1 VDDKIRKIE
10 EQFRDNEPRKK
21 EERTKVLEET
31 VDVGEHITARVI
43 LIDHQKMSIRL
54 SVKESDMS
62 DSSMKP
68 KDACRYLVFDHE
80 DDKPEK
86 AMDEEARRKDGPI
99 QPFIPR
105 QIDFL
110 HFHNVSKD
118 EAEKMLADKEDGSI
132 VIRPSKQGL
141 DCLSLSWKMAAE
153 PDIVVH
159 FHIQEHEK
167 PNRFALGRKLEICK
181 EQYDELDELVAEFV
195 SGMNDKKQQMQT
207 HDKFKFGTEDD
218 IKELLQ
224 DEKAED
230 PSTIPYFLSYSY
242 KEPGRFL
249 LSYIPGSNVQ
259 HEYISLVP
267 QGFRFRGAIFEKP
280 SHLIRWFKKNPSRS
294 TRLDK
299 KSRRKKDK
307 RSRRSRN
314 SGFSSSDSS
323 PSAERHTSQSYMSF
337 SSSPSS
343 HSRDYWGAPHPPR
356 DQNVVPY
363 RR

>member
-1 VDDKIRKIE
+1 
-10 EQFRDNEPRKK
+10 
-21 EERTKVLEET
+21 
-31 VDVGEHITARVI
+31 
-43 LIDHQKMSIRL
+43 
-54 SVKESDMS
+54 
-62 DSSMKP
+62 
-68 KDACRYLVFDHE
+68 
-80 DDKPEK
+80 
-86 AMDEEARRKDGPI
+86 
-99 QPFIPR
+99 
-105 QIDFL
+105 
-110 HFHNVSKD
+110 
-118 EAEKMLADKEDGSI
+118 
-132 VIRPSKQGL
+132 
-141 DCLSLSWKMAAE
+141 
-153 PDIVVH
+153 
-159 FHIQEHEK
+159 
-167 PNRFALGRKLEICK
+167 
-181 EQYDELDELVAEFV
+181 
-195 SGMNDKKQQMQT
+195 MNDKKQQMQT

-314 SGFSSSDSS
+314 SGFSSSD
-323 PSAERHTSQSYMSF
+323 
-337 SSSPSS
+337 
-343 HSRDYWGAPHPPR
+343 
-356 DQNVVPY
+356 

>member
-1 VDDKIRKIE
+1 ME
-10 EQFRDNEPRKK
+10 
-21 EERTKVLEET
+21 
-31 VDVGEHITARVI
+31 
-43 LIDHQKMSIRL
+43 
-54 SVKESDMS
+54 
-62 DSSMKP
+62 
-68 KDACRYLVFDHE
+68 
-80 DDKPEK
+80 
-86 AMDEEARRKDGPI
+86 EEARRKDGPI

-118 EAEKMLADKEDGSI
+118 EAEKMLGDKEDGSI

-153 PDIVVH
+153 PDIIVH
-159 FHIQEHEK
+159 FHIQEHNK
-167 PNRFALGRKLEICK
+167 PNRFAIGRELEIAK
-181 EQYDELDELVAEFV
+181 EKYDELDELVAEFV
-195 SGMNDKKQQMQT
+195 SGMNDKKHQMQT
-207 HDKFKFGTEDD
+207 HDKFKFGSEED

-280 SHLIRWFKKNPSRS
+280 SHLIRWFKKHPSREN
-294 TRLDK
+294 RLDK
-299 KSRRKKDK
+299 KSRKKS
-307 RSRRSRN
+307 RSRKSRN
-314 SGFSSSDSS
+314 TSTSDSS
-323 PSAERHTSQSYMSF
+323 PSAERNSSQSYLSF
-337 SSSPSS
+337 SSSSPSS
-343 HSRDYWGAPHPPR
+343 QGSRDHWGAPQPPR
-356 DQNVVPY
+356 NQNVVPY